1 MDNCH
6 EQEMAGETDRTVE
19 EEPQQIFEM
28 VKLYLDCSGSV
39 MQTHEICTY
48 IAPMQFSGFDIALQL
63 CKTQPLKETE

>member
-19 EEPQQIFEM
+19 EEPRQIFEM

-39 MQTHEICTY
+39 NVDT
-48 IAPMQFSGFDIALQL
+48 
-63 CKTQPLKETE
+63 